1 MAVSPRRGMFI
12 LFYAFFVVSSRGL
25 IFAQIPGAQDIHPFL
40 DKVAE
45 KIKSYPEYK
54 NWKASA
60 ALTITKMDK
69 NWRPESVTVV
79 TKNVKVTN
87 GKREEEILKAVETKK
102 GKTKDVTLKY
112 AEEAGENREKEKN
125 RRAEEEN
132 EKNKDDESRGGSLSL
147 DSLLP
152 FSEKKRDQFDFRLS
166 EGAALNG
173 KPAVVLDF
181 VAKVK
186 DEKNWE
192 GRFYFDP
199 ATYDLLQLE
208 VKPSANPRMVKE
220 LEVGMTF
227 DILQGRYLVLK
238 SSHVK
243 INGGIFIKHIRQVVE
258 EEYSGFEVLD
268 DNH

>member
-1 MAVSPRRGMFI
+1 MFI
-12 LFYAFFVVSSRGL
+12 FFYAFFVVSGLGL
-25 IFAQIPGAQDIHPFL
+25 IFAQNPGAQDIHPFL

-45 KIKSYPEYK
+45 KIKAYPEYK
-54 NWKASA
+54 SWKASA
-60 ALTITKMDK
+60 VLTITKMDK
-69 NWRPESVTVV
+69 NWRPEFVTVV
-79 TKNVKVTN
+79 TRNVKVTN

-102 GKTKDVTLKY
+102 GKTKDVTQKY
-112 AEEAGENREKEKN
+112 
-125 RRAEEEN
+125 AEEEN

-192 GRFYFDP
+192 GQFYFDP
-199 ATYDLLQLE
+199 ATHDLLQLE

-238 SSHVK
+238 SSRVK

-268 DNH
+268 DKD